1 MTEQERHSEI
11 RNLLKNL
18 ESVRASSDFEKKLHL
33 KIIEEERRKRTGHAG
48 RQTGIADFFQQILSG
63 RSYPWLAPAA
73 GFVVLLF
80 FVLYYVYSTRTVDT
94 QQRQA
99 TPETVVQK
107 DSGTVSQD
115 IARTE
120 DMSGDER
127 SKSPEG
133 TITSPKTESGQELSS
148 KPHSYRPEPQTSEKE
163 ETGSPDVTGSM
174 PAIQNMATDRAD
186 EKQQEQKESAK
197 EMPEEEVKEPAKEET
212 QIETMQ
218 ARESETQLMPK
229 AGMEKSIKDTAKK
242 NASKKLDSLSRKWL
256 EEIEVKVR
264 ETNPGK

>member
-33 KIIEEERRKRTGHAG
+33 KIIEEERRRRTGHGG
-48 RQTGIADFFQQILSG
+48 RRTGIADFFQQILSG
-63 RSYPWLAPAA
+63 KSYPWLAPAA

-80 FVLYYVYSTRTVDT
+80 FVLYYVYSTRIDDT
-94 QQRQA
+94 QQKQA

-115 IARTE
+115 IARIE
-120 DMSGDER
+120 EMPGDEK
-127 SKSPEG
+127 SKSPEV
-133 TITSPKTESGQELSS
+133 TITRPQTELRQELSS
-148 KPHSYRPEPQTSEKE
+148 KPTESRRETVTSGPEVTS
-163 ETGSPDVTGSM
+163 TPDVTGSV
-174 PAIQNMATDRAD
+174 PAIQNMKTERAD
-186 EKQQEQKESAK
+186 QEQQEHKESAK
-197 EMPEEEVKEPAKEET
+197 EMPEEVMKQATEET

-218 ARESETQLMPK
+218 ARESDIQQMPE
-229 AGMEKSIKDTAKK
+229 AGIEKSMKDTAKK

-264 ETNPGK
+264 ETKPGK